1 MLKLE
6 VALEINK
13 AILEFNDISMRFRD
27 FRPVMHGRMD
37 KVVREFFRR
46 RFLTNGH
53 GEWQPLSPTYR
64 SYKRRQNAKQRIL
77 QFTGSMMEA
86 FTTLSSPH
94 SILVLEDNLY
104 VRTVDEEIG
113 PRARGHQ
120 RGYSPAQPRL
130 PQRRIVPDTP
140 EDYPPD
146 FMETLRDIVRN
157 YVIRGDR

>member
-1 MLKLE
+1 MLRLE
-6 VALEINK
+6 VALELNK
-13 AILEFNDISMRFRD
+13 AILEFNDIAMRFRD
-27 FRPVMHGRMD
+27 FRPVLHGRMD

-53 GEWQPLSPTYR
+53 GEWQPLSPAYR
-64 SYKRRQNAKQRIL
+64 SYKRRQGAKQRTL

-94 SILVLEDNLY
+94 AIVVMEDNLY
-104 VRTVDEEIG
+104 IRTVDEEVG

-120 RGYSPAQPRL
+120 AGFSPAQPRL
-130 PQRRIVPDTP
+130 PQRKIVPDV
-140 EDYPPD
+140 EEYPPD
-146 FMETLRDIVRN
+146 FMATLKDIVRN